1 MARRTVTTV
10 EIAGRSLQL
19 SNADKVLWP
28 QDGYTKGDLVAY
40 YRAVAPFLLPHLKGR
55 PLTLQRYPD
64 GVDGPSFFE
73 KDAPRGTPPWVKTVT
88 LPSEYGRR
96 GEVEYVVCDDEATLV
111 FVANLAAIV
120 LHVWTSRLPKLDAP
134 DLVLFDLDPGEQC
147 TVATLAR
154 VAVSFRDALGEIGLS
169 TLVKTTGGAGLHV
182 VVPLEPRYTYDVA
195 KALAELVARN
205 VYDRIPAATTLE
217 RSTSKRPADAVYLD
231 YVQVG
236 RGKTLVAPYSVRAR
250 AGAPVS
256 MPLGWDE
263 VEAMT
268 RKRGRDTAAEN
279 ARHTIANV
287 PRLLA
292 RSGDTW
298 ADGAWRPQRLE
309 KALAAARRS
318 WRT

>member
-1 MARRTVTTV
+1 MARRTVEAV
-10 EIAGRSLQL
+10 EIGGHTLQL
-19 SNADKVLWP
+19 SNAGKVLWP
-28 QDGYTKGDLVAY
+28 KDGYTKGDLVAY
-40 YRAVAPFLLPHLKGR
+40 YRAVAPFLLPHVTGR

-73 KDAPRGTPPWVKTVT
+73 KDAPRGTPPWVKTVR

-96 GEVEYVVCDDEATLV
+96 GEVEYLVCDDESTLV

-120 LHVWTSRLPKLDAP
+120 LHVWTSRLPKADAP
-134 DLVLFDLDPGEQC
+134 DMVLFDLDPGEQC
-147 TVATLAR
+147 TVARLAR
-154 VAVSFRDALGEIGLS
+154 VAVAFRDTLGEVGL
-169 TLVKTTGGAGLHV
+169 TALVKTTGGAGLHV

-205 VYDRIPAATTLE
+205 VHGRLTCDTTLE
-217 RSTSKRPADAVYLD
+217 RSTAKRPPDMVYLD

-250 AGAPVS
+250 DGAPVS

-268 RKRGRDTAAEN
+268 RKRSKDTAAEN
-279 ARHTIANV
+279 ARYSMANV
-287 PRLLA
+287 PRLLG
-292 RSGDTW
+292 RRGDVW
-298 ADGAWRPQRLE
+298 GGEAWRPQRLE
-309 KALAAARRS
+309 KALTAARRA